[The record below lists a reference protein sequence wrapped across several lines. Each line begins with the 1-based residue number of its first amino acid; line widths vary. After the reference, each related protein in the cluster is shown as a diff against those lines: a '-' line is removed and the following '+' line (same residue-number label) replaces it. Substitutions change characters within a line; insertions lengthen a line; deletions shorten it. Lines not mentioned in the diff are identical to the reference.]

1 MPVGRKSW
9 KKKPNFK
16 DITVKL
22 HNISFN
28 NLKRRK
34 GKMIFLVLGLFIGIA
49 TIVTLLSI
57 TESMS
62 RDIEDRLDQ
71 FGANIVMVPRSDN
84 LALSYG
90 GITMGGVNYQTVEF
104 DEARLPEIRTIEF
117 NKNLGLVA
125 PKVLGTA
132 TVKGKEVLLMGVD
145 FETELQLKNWWQFE
159 GTPPAA
165 PNELLIGSQT
175 AATFNLGVGDPLTIG
190 GSDFIITSI
199 LKPTGASEDGIIIGD
214 LHAFQKIL
222 GKDGKISM
230 VEIAAFCR
238 DCPITE
244 MVLQIGEKFPEAKV
258 TALRQAVMSK
268 MQSIEMFKTFSYGI
282 AVLVIFIG
290 SLLVFITMMGSVN
303 ERTREIGIFRA
314 IGFRRGHVMQIILL
328 EAMVVGLVGGIL
340 GYFGGSGIAWATL
353 PLVIKN
359 GSFAGLNYTLGGVA
373 LLLSVALSL
382 IASLYPAQ
390 KASKL
395 DPSEALRAL

>member
-1 MPVGRKSW
+1 
-9 KKKPNFK
+9 
-16 DITVKL
+16 VKL

-71 FGANIVMVPRSDN
+71 LGANIVMVPRSDN
-84 LALSYG
+84 LTLSYG
-90 GITMGGVNYQTVEF
+90 GITMGSVNYQTVEF
-104 DEARLPEIRTIEF
+104 AEDKIPEIKNIE
-117 NKNLGLVA
+117 NSKNIGLVA
-125 PKVLGTA
+125 PKVLGA
-132 TVKGKEVLLMGVD
+132 TKVNGIDVLLMGVN
-145 FETELQLKNWWQFE
+145 FETEMALKIWWQFD
-159 GTPPAA
+159 GTPPAV

-175 AATFNLGVGDPLTIG
+175 ATTFGLSIGDTLAIK
-190 GSDFIITSI
+190 DQEFIVTTI

-222 GKDGKISM
+222 GKEGKVSL
-230 VEIAAFCR
+230 VEVQAFCR

-244 MVLQIGEKFPEAKV
+244 LVLQIGEKFPEGKV
-258 TALRQAVMSK
+258 TALRQAMMSK
-268 MQSIEMFKTFSYGI
+268 MQSIEIFKSFSYGI
-282 AVLVIFIG
+282 AILVIFIG
-290 SLLVFITMMGSVN
+290 SLLVFVTMMGSVN

-328 EAMVVGLVGGIL
+328 EAMVVGLIGGIL
-340 GYFGGSGIAWATL
+340 GYVGGNGIAWATL
-353 PLVIKN
+353 PLVVKN
-359 GSFAGLNYTLGGVA
+359 GSFAGLNYNLGGVA

-382 IASLYPAQ
+382 LASLYPAQ

>member
-1 MPVGRKSW
+1 M
-9 KKKPNFK
+9 
-16 DITVKL
+16 KL

-28 NLKRRK
+28 NLNRRK

-71 FGANIVMVPRSDN
+71 FGANIVMVPKSEN
-84 LALSYG
+84 LSLSYG
-90 GITMGGVNYQTVEF
+90 GVSMGGVNYKTVEF
-104 DEARLPEIRTIEF
+104 DEARIPDIRTIEY

-125 PKVLGTA
+125 PKVLGA
-132 TVKGKEVLLMGVD
+132 TSVKGKDVLLMGVD
-145 FETELQLKNWWQFE
+145 FESELALKNWWQWE
-159 GTPPAA
+159 GAPPAQ
-165 PNELLIGSQT
+165 PDELLIGSQT
-175 AATFNLGVGDPLTIG
+175 ASTFNLGVGDSLVLGEKEFTV
-190 GSDFIITSI
+190 TAI
-199 LKPTGASEDGIIIGD
+199 LKPTGATEDGIIIGD
-214 LHAFQKIL
+214 LHAFQKVL
-222 GKDGKISM
+222 GKEGKISM

-244 MVLQIGEKFPEAKV
+244 LVLQIAEKFPDAKV

-268 MQSIEMFKTFSYGI
+268 MQSIDLFKSFSYGI

-290 SLLVFITMMGSVN
+290 SLLVFVTMMGSVN

-328 EAMVVGLVGGIL
+328 EAMVVGLIGGLLGFVGGN
-340 GYFGGSGIAWATL
+340 GISWAVM

-359 GSFAGLNYTLGGVA
+359 GTFAGFNYNLGGIS
-373 LLLSVALSL
+373 LLLAVSLSL
-382 IASLYPAQ
+382 LASLYPAQ

>member
-1 MPVGRKSW
+1 
-9 KKKPNFK
+9 
-16 DITVKL
+16 VKL

-28 NLKRRK
+28 NLNRRK
-34 GKMIFLVLGLFIGIA
+34 GKMIFLVMGLFIGIA

-71 FGANIVMVPRSDN
+71 FGANIVMVPKSEN
-84 LALSYG
+84 LSLSYG
-90 GITMGGVNYQTVEF
+90 GVSMGGVNYKTVEF
-104 DEARLPEIRTIEF
+104 DEARIPEIRTIE
-117 NKNLGLVA
+117 NSKNLGLVA
-125 PKVLGTA
+125 PKVLGAA
-132 TVKGKEVLLMGVD
+132 TVKGKNILLMGVD
-145 FETELQLKNWWQFE
+145 LETELQLKNWWQFE
-159 GTPPAA
+159 GTPAA
-165 PNELLIGSQT
+165 AANELIIGSQT
-175 AATFNLGVGDPLTIG
+175 AKTYNLAVGDSLAISG
-190 GSDFIITSI
+190 KDFVVATI

-222 GKDGKISM
+222 GKEGKVSM
-230 VEIAAFCR
+230 VEIQAFCR

-244 MVLQIGEKFPEAKV
+244 LVLQISEKFPEAKV

-268 MQSIEMFKTFSYGI
+268 MQSIDMFKTFSYGI

-290 SLLVFITMMGSVN
+290 SLLVFVTMMGSVN

-328 EAMVVGLVGGIL
+328 EAMVVGLIGGIL
-340 GYFGGSGIAWATL
+340 GYLGGNAIAFGAMPFVLRDGT
-353 PLVIKN
+353 
-359 GSFAGLNYTLGGVA
+359 FAGFNYNLGGVA
-373 LLLSVALSL
+373 VLLSIALSL

-390 KASKL
+390 KASRL

>member
-1 MPVGRKSW
+1 
-9 KKKPNFK
+9 
-16 DITVKL
+16 
-22 HNISFN
+22 
-28 NLKRRK
+28 
-34 GKMIFLVLGLFIGIA
+34 MIFLVLGLFIGIA

-71 FGANIVMVPRSDN
+71 FGANIVMVPKSENRS
-84 LALSYG
+84 LSYG
-90 GITMGGVNYQTVEF
+90 GVSMGGVNYKTGEF
-104 DEARLPEIRTIEF
+104 DEARIPDIRTIE
-117 NKNLGLVA
+117 NSKNLGLVA
-125 PKVLGTA
+125 PKILGLTSI
-132 TVKGKEVLLMGVD
+132 KGKDVLLMGVD
-145 FETELQLKNWWQFE
+145 FESELALKNWWQFE
-159 GTPPAA
+159 GIPPAQ

-175 AATFNLGVGDPLTIG
+175 ASTYKLGVGDSLVLGEKEFTV
-190 GSDFIITSI
+190 TSI
-199 LKPTGASEDGIIIGD
+199 LKPTGATEDGIIIGD
-214 LHAFQKIL
+214 LHAFQKVL
-222 GKDGKISM
+222 GKEGKVSM

-244 MVLQIGEKFPEAKV
+244 LVLQIAEKFPDAKV

-268 MQSIEMFKTFSYGI
+268 MQSIEMFKSFSYGI

-290 SLLVFITMMGSVN
+290 SLLVFVTMMGSVN

-340 GYFGGSGIAWATL
+340 GYLGGNTIAFTAM
-353 PLVIKN
+353 PLVIKD
-359 GSFAGLNYTLGGVA
+359 GAFAGFNYSLGGLAV
-373 LLLSVALSL
+373 LLSIALSL

>member
-1 MPVGRKSW
+1 M
-9 KKKPNFK
+9 
-16 DITVKL
+16 KL

-28 NLKRRK
+28 NLRRRK

-84 LALSYG
+84 LNLSYG

-104 DEARLPEIRTIEF
+104 AEERIPEIRTIEF
-117 NKNLGLVA
+117 NKNLGLIA
-125 PKVLGTA
+125 PKVLGAA
-132 TVKGKEVLLMGVD
+132 TVKGKDVLLMGVD
-145 FETELQLKNWWQFE
+145 FPTELQLKNWWQLE
-159 GTPPAA
+159 GTPPAGG
-165 PNELLIGSQT
+165 NDLLVGSQT
-175 AATFNLGVGDPLTIG
+175 AATFKLAVGDQLAIG
-190 GSDFIITSI
+190 GRNFVVTAI
-199 LKPTGASEDGIIIGD
+199 LKPTGAAEDGIIIGD
-214 LHAFQKIL
+214 LHSFQKIL
-222 GKDGKISM
+222 GKEGKISM

-244 MVLQIGEKFPEAKV
+244 MVMQIGEKFPEAKV
-258 TALRQAVMSK
+258 TALRQAVISK

-290 SLLVFITMMGSVN
+290 SLLVFVTMMGSVN

-340 GYFGGSGIAWATL
+340 GYVGGNGIAWVAL
-353 PLVIKN
+353 PLVIKK
-359 GSFAGLNYTLGGVA
+359 GTFAGFNYSLGGVA

-382 IASLYPAQ
+382 VASLYPAQ

>member
-1 MPVGRKSW
+1 M
-9 KKKPNFK
+9 
-16 DITVKL
+16 KL
-22 HNISFN
+22 YNISFN
-28 NLKRRK
+28 NLQRRK

-71 FGANIVMVPRSDN
+71 FGANIVMVPRSEN
-84 LALSYG
+84 LTLSYG

-104 DEARLPEIRTIEF
+104 DEARIQDIRDIEYS
-117 NKNLGLVA
+117 KNLGMVA
-125 PKVLGTA
+125 PKVLGAAKVT
-132 TVKGKEVLLMGVD
+132 GKDVLLMGVD
-145 FETELQLKNWWQFE
+145 FETELQLKNWWQFA
-159 GTPPAA
+159 GTPPGK
-165 PNELLIGSQT
+165 PDEVLIGSQ
-175 AATFNLGVGDPLTIG
+175 AAETFNLSVGDTLTINNTEFLV
-190 GSDFIITSI
+190 SAV

-214 LHAFQKIL
+214 LHGFQKIL
-222 GKDGKISM
+222 GKEGKISM

-290 SLLVFITMMGSVN
+290 SLLVFVTMMGSVN

-340 GYFGGSGIAWATL
+340 GYLGGNTIAWAAL
-353 PLVIKN
+353 PLVVKN
-359 GSFAGLNYTLGGVA
+359 GSFAGLNYNLGGIA